1 VTNVT
6 PTMEEVIRGG
16 LEKLIGALET
26 ERTTI
31 SLGGQ
36 LIGATI
42 DRFFISA
49 LFKDRYVAYITL
61 DVPYAL
67 NNIELHLIV

>member
-1 VTNVT
+1 
-6 PTMEEVIRGG
+6 MEEVIRGG